1 MKRIVKW
8 IFLGPAKDYLETG
21 RGLQIVTVNMV
32 AMLGTFY
39 TVVFFTQLLLAVE
52 IPLYQA
58 VLAYFATFIFATSFI
73 ASHTEKGIE
82 RFYILKTIV
91 SLTLILLYGMV
102 YAVVPH
108 GDKWAFLIP
117 PMCIF
122 MMELKWGVIL
132 SAIYFAF
139 MVIAEIL
146 FDLRSVEM
154 FARYAA
160 IYWAQVALIIAY
172 EILRNYYTKRLQ
184 NDKAAIEF
192 LSVTDYLTKL
202 YNRRYFSASIE
213 KEYARAIRQ
222 KETLSFLMIDVDYF
236 KKYNDAHGHLK
247 GDEVLISVANIL
259 MHIATRSSDL
269 AFRMG
274 GEEFGMLLPDTDAK
288 GASLIAERIRVEVG
302 EMEFVTVS
310 VGYASVLPHV
320 GGNPEDLFKAADDNL
335 YKAKAH
341 GRNKV
346 VG

>member
-1 MKRIVKW
+1 M
-8 IFLGPAKDYLETG
+8 GPAKDYLETG
-21 RGLQIVTVNMV
+21 RGLRVVTLNMV
-32 AMLGTFY
+32 AILGTFY
-39 TVVFFTQLLLAVE
+39 TVIFFSQLLWTGEV
-52 IPLYQA
+52 PLYQA
-58 VLAYFATFIFATSFI
+58 VLAYVSAFIFTASFI

-82 RFYILKTIV
+82 KFNILKTV
-91 SLTLILLYGMV
+91 VTFTLILLYGMV
-102 YAVVPH
+102 YAVVPY

-117 PMCIF
+117 LMSIF

-139 MVIAEIL
+139 MVVAEIL
-146 FDLRSVEM
+146 FNLRSIEV
-154 FARYAA
+154 FARYVA
-160 IYWAQVALIIAY
+160 IYCAQVALIIGY
-172 EILRNYYTKRLQ
+172 EILRNYYTKRLL

-222 KETLSFLMIDVDYF
+222 KENLSFLMIDVDHF
-236 KKYNDAHGHLK
+236 KKYNDAYGHLK
-247 GDEVLISVANIL
+247 GDELLVSVANVL
-259 MHIATRSSDL
+259 MHIAMRSSDL

-288 GASLIAERIRVEVG
+288 GAYTIAERIRIEVSEIG
-302 EMEFVTVS
+302 LVTVS
-310 VGYASVLPHV
+310 VGYASIMPQL
-320 GGNPEDLFKAADDNL
+320 GGNPEDLFKAADNNL
-335 YKAKAH
+335 YKAKES

>member
-1 MKRIVKW
+1 MKRIVNW

-21 RGLQIVTVNMV
+21 RGLRIVTVNMV

-39 TVVFFTQLLLAVE
+39 TIIFFTQLLLAKE
-52 IPLYQA
+52 IPLYHA
-58 VLAYFATFIFATSFI
+58 VLAYFAAFVFTASFI
-73 ASHTEKGIE
+73 ASHTKKGIE
-82 RFYILKTIV
+82 RFDILKTIV
-91 SLTLILLYGMV
+91 SLTLIILYGMV
-102 YAVVPH
+102 YAVVPY

-117 PMCIF
+117 LMCIF

-132 SAIYFAF
+132 STIYFVI
-139 MVIAEIL
+139 MVVAEIL
-146 FDLRSVEM
+146 LDLRSLEV

-160 IYWAQVALIIAY
+160 IYWAQVVLIIAY
-172 EILRNYYTKRLQ
+172 EILRNYYTRRLL

-202 YNRRYFSASIE
+202 YNRRHYSTSME

-247 GDEVLISVANIL
+247 GDEVLISVANVL
-259 MHIATRSSDL
+259 MHIAMRASDL

-288 GASLIAERIRVEVG
+288 GANLIAEKIRMEVG
-302 EMEFVTVS
+302 EMGFVTVS
-310 VGYASVLPHV
+310 VGYASVAPHV
-320 GGNPEDLFKAADDNL
+320 GGNPEELFKAADDNL
-335 YKAKAH
+335 YKAKAQ
-341 GRNKV
+341 GRNRV